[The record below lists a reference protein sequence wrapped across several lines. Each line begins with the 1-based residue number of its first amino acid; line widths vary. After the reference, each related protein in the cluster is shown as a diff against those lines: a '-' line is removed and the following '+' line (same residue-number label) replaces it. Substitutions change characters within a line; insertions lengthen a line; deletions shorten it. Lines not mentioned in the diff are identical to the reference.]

1 MSLTRMETS
10 QVEDLLSIFN
20 VSGTGSLSKQEFVFC
35 WNEWI
40 KKASMTDDMII
51 MVQMMMQVAR
61 PSTAFI
67 VVDVQNDFISGSLAI
82 TNCPAGQ
89 NGEDVSR
96 KNYKIDLQMRHKI
109 SIKAGV
115 HFVASLKQRI

>member
-1 MSLTRMETS
+1 M
-10 QVEDLLSIFN
+10 SIFN
-20 VSGTGSLSKQEFVFC
+20 VSGSGLLSKQEFVFC

-40 KKASMTDDMII
+40 KKASMTNSMMI
-51 MVQMMMQVAR
+51 MVQMVMQVAR

-82 TNCPAGQ
+82 SNCPAGQ

-96 KNYKIDLQMRHKI
+96 IEFNKFGNAVQN
-109 SIKAGV
+109 
-115 HFVASLKQRI
+115 